1 MIRTSRAVTLCG
13 VLLATAS
20 AFASQGPGVSIGT
33 ASDLT
38 QMTMAILVYGAAALT
53 VGAGLIGALRR
64 RWR

>member
-13 VLLATAS
+13 ALLATAS
-20 AFASQGPGVSIGT
+20 AFASQGPGVSTGT